1 MQMNPQHLEAAMHV
15 SVKANYEIIFLVR
28 PGTDYSDWFC
38 SCLFSDAVRSIPE
51 LAEAEI
57 HSEILQEDIIVYREC
72 VGSSAV
78 KVTANVS
85 VSDDLQG
92 RHDVDALRKRLFQMF
107 TPLVGTLK
115 ARQDCLDAY
124 QVHPDVRIIEVVKED
139 AGNQLKFRKPGVF
152 SFLKKRNSATGET
165 K

>member
-1 MQMNPQHLEAAMHV
+1 MHV
-15 SVKANYEIIFLVR
+15 QIKADYEIIFLVR
-28 PGTDYSDWFC
+28 PGTDWYDWFC
-38 SCLFSDAVRSIPE
+38 PSLFSDAVCSIPE

-57 HSEILQEDIIVYREC
+57 HSEVLREDIIVYRGG

-92 RHDVDALRKRLFQMF
+92 RHDVDGLRKRLFQTF
-107 TPLVGTLK
+107 TPLVDTLK

-124 QVHPDVRIIEVVKED
+124 QIHPDVRIIEVVKD
-139 AGNQLKFRKPGVF
+139 KADNQMEFKKPGMF
-152 SFLKKRNSATGET
+152 SFFKKKR
-165 K
+165 

>member
-1 MQMNPQHLEAAMHV
+1 MNPHLEAAMHIL
-15 SVKANYEIIFLVR
+15 VKADYEIIFLVR
-28 PGTDYSDWFC
+28 PGTDWYDWFC
-38 SCLFSDAVRSIPE
+38 PDLFSDAIRSIPE

-57 HSEILQEDIIVYREC
+57 HSEVLREDIIVYREC

-92 RHDVDALRKRLFQMF
+92 RHDVDTLRKRLFQTF

-115 ARQDCLDAY
+115 AHQDCLDAY
-124 QVHPDVRIIEVVKED
+124 QIHPDVSIIEVVKED

-165 K
+165 KS

>member
-1 MQMNPQHLEAAMHV
+1 MHV

-28 PGTDYSDWFC
+28 PGTDCSDWFC
-38 SCLFSDAVRSIPE
+38 SGLFSDAVRSIPE

-72 VGSSAV
+72 VGASAV

-124 QVHPDVRIIEVVKED
+124 QIHPDVRIIEVVKED
-139 AGNQLKFRKPGVF
+139 ADNQLEFRKPGVF
-152 SFLKKRNSATGET
+152 SFLKKRNSATGT

>member
-1 MQMNPQHLEAAMHV
+1 MHV
-15 SVKANYEIIFLVR
+15 LVKADYEIIFLVR
-28 PGTDYSDWFC
+28 PGTDWYDWFC
-38 SCLFSDAVRSIPE
+38 PSLFSDAVCSIPE

-57 HSEILQEDIIVYREC
+57 HSEVLREDIIVYRGG

-124 QVHPDVRIIEVVKED
+124 QIHPDVRIIEVVKED
-139 AGNQLKFRKPGVF
+139 AGNQLKLRKPGVF
-152 SFLKKRNSATGET
+152 SFLKKRNSATGT

>member
-1 MQMNPQHLEAAMHV
+1 MHV
-15 SVKANYEIIFLVR
+15 LVKADYEIIFLVR
-28 PGTDYSDWFC
+28 PGTDWYDWFC
-38 SCLFSDAVRSIPE
+38 PSLFSDAICSIPE

-57 HSEILQEDIIVYREC
+57 QSEVLREDIIVYRGG

-92 RHDVDALRKRLFQMF
+92 RHDVDALRKRLFQTF

-124 QVHPDVRIIEVVKED
+124 QIHPDVRIVEVFKD
-139 AGNQLKFRKPGVF
+139 NADSHLQFRKPGVF
-152 SFLKKRNSATGET
+152 SFLKKKR
-165 K
+165 

>member
-1 MQMNPQHLEAAMHV
+1 MHV
-15 SVKANYEIIFLVR
+15 LVNADYEIIFLVR
-28 PGTDYSDWFC
+28 PGTDCSDWFC
-38 SCLFSDAVRSIPE
+38 SGLFSDAVRSIPE
-51 LAEAEI
+51 LAEAEV
-57 HSEILQEDIIVYREC
+57 HSEVLREDIIVYRGG

-92 RHDVDALRKRLFQMF
+92 RHDVDALRKRLFQTF

-139 AGNQLKFRKPGVF
+139 AGQQLEFKKPGVF
-152 SFLKKRNSATGET
+152 SFLNKKR
-165 K
+165 

>member
-1 MQMNPQHLEAAMHV
+1 MHV
-15 SVKANYEIIFLVR
+15 LVKADYEIIFLVR
-28 PGTDYSDWFC
+28 PGTDWYDWFC
-38 SCLFSDAVRSIPE
+38 PSLFSDAVYSIPE

-57 HSEILQEDIIVYREC
+57 HSEVLREDIIVYRGG

-92 RHDVDALRKRLFQMF
+92 RHDVDALRKRLFQTF
-107 TPLVGTLK
+107 TPLVDTLK

-124 QVHPDVRIIEVVKED
+124 QIHPDVSIIEVVKED
-139 AGNQLKFRKPGVF
+139 TGNQLKFRKPGVF
-152 SFLKKRNSATGET
+152 SFLKKRNSAASET

>member
-1 MQMNPQHLEAAMHV
+1 MHV

-28 PGTDYSDWFC
+28 PGTDCSDWFY
-38 SCLFSDAVRSIPE
+38 SGLFSDAVRSIPE
-51 LAEAEI
+51 LAEAKI
-57 HSEILQEDIIVYREC
+57 HSEILREDIIVYREC
-72 VGSSAV
+72 VGFSAV

-92 RHDVDALRKRLFQMF
+92 RHDVDTLRKRLFQMF

-115 ARQDCLDAY
+115 ERQDCLDAY
-124 QVHPDVRIIEVVKED
+124 QIHPDVRIIEVVKED
-139 AGNQLKFRKPGVF
+139 AGKQLEFRKPGVF
-152 SFLKKRNSATGET
+152 SFLKKRNSATGT

>member
-1 MQMNPQHLEAAMHV
+1 MHV
-15 SVKANYEIIFLVR
+15 LVNADYEIIFLVR
-28 PGTDYSDWFC
+28 PGTDCSDWFC
-38 SCLFSDAVRSIPE
+38 SGLFSDAVRSIPE

-57 HSEILQEDIIVYREC
+57 HSEILREDIIVYRGG

-107 TPLVGTLK
+107 SPLVDTLK
-115 ARQDCLDAY
+115 VRQDCLDAY
-124 QVHPDVRIIEVVKED
+124 QIHPDVRIIEVVKED
-139 AGNQLKFRKPGVF
+139 ADNQMEFRKPGVF
-152 SFLKKRNSATGET
+152 SFLKKKR
-165 K
+165 

>member
-1 MQMNPQHLEAAMHV
+1 MHV
-15 SVKANYEIIFLVR
+15 LVNADYEIIFLVR
-28 PGTDYSDWFC
+28 PGTDCSDWFC
-38 SCLFSDAVRSIPE
+38 SGLFSDAVRSIPE

-57 HSEILQEDIIVYREC
+57 HSEILQEDIIVYRGG

-92 RHDVDALRKRLFQMF
+92 RHDVDALRKRLFQTF

-124 QVHPDVRIIEVVKED
+124 QIHPDVRIVEVFKDD
-139 AGNQLKFRKPGVF
+139 ADNQMEFRKPGVL
-152 SFLKKRNSATGET
+152 SFLKKKR
-165 K
+165 

>member
-1 MQMNPQHLEAAMHV
+1 MHV
-15 SVKANYEIIFLVR
+15 QIKADYEIIFLVR
-28 PGTDYSDWFC
+28 PGTDWYDWFC
-38 SCLFSDAVRSIPE
+38 PNLFSDAVCSIPE

-57 HSEILQEDIIVYREC
+57 HSEVLREDIIVYRGG

-92 RHDVDALRKRLFQMF
+92 RHDVDALRKRLFQTF
-107 TPLVGTLK
+107 TPLVDTLK

-124 QVHPDVRIIEVVKED
+124 QIHPDVRIIEVVKED
-139 AGNQLKFRKPGVF
+139 AGQQLVFKKPGVL
-152 SFLKKRNSATGET
+152 SFLKKKR
-165 K
+165 